1 MDVQGPR
8 NRAQR
13 SRGDVVDV
21 AIRHYELGEPIE
33 NLAVDRGVDQSTI
46 RRWLGR
52 ARREGIIR
60 TLVVPPLSD
69 EDRTTLRHEVRHKYE
84 LEDVVIVPGR
94 VDVMDTADESSKKEA
109 LVIAIAQAA
118 ARYLENYLTNRDVL
132 LVPWGRMAN
141 YIARQIKA
149 PNPLPELMVVPMEGV
164 IGIEYDPFE
173 ASILASSI
181 ASKFGGRSL
190 LLPAP
195 AVIDSSIQDTIESLP
210 LVKRVSQQYADAT
223 VAIVPI
229 APPDPKNSTVVRTG
243 LMEVKAVEDLVDRGA
258 VGEIASHWWFDSNG
272 GEVEQ
277 GAIHAVGLGLDGLT
291 NMVRRRAKAI
301 GVVGASR
308 ERIEPLRVA
317 LENKLVNVLIT
328 DHVTAEIL
336 ASGE

>member
-1 MDVQGPR
+1 MQGPR
-8 NRAQR
+8 NRTQR

-21 AIRHYELGEPIE
+21 AIRHFELGEPIE
-33 NLAVDRGVDQSTI
+33 ELAADRGVDQSTI
-46 RRWLGR
+46 RRWLSR

-69 EDRTTLRHEVRHKYE
+69 EDRTTLRHEVRYKFE

-94 VDVMDTADESSKKEA
+94 TDVMDTADESSMKES

-118 ARYLENYLTNRDVL
+118 ARYLENHLTNRDIL

-141 YIARQIKA
+141 YTARQIKA
-149 PNPLPELMVVPMEGV
+149 PSPLPGLMVVPMEGV
-164 IGIEYDPFE
+164 VGIEYDPFE

-195 AVIDSSIQDTIESLP
+195 AVIDIGIRDVIEALP
-210 LVKRVSQQYADAT
+210 LVRRVSQQYARAT

-229 APPDPKNSTVVRTG
+229 TPPDPNNSTVVQTG
-243 LMEVKAVEDLVDRGA
+243 LMSVESVEELISRGA
-258 VGEIASHWWFDSNG
+258 VGEIASHWWFDSRG
-272 GEVEQ
+272 KVVAQGEV
-277 GAIHAVGLGLDGLT
+277 HAVGLGLDGLAD
-291 NMVRRRAKAI
+291 MVRRRAKAI
-301 GVVGASR
+301 AVVGASR
-308 ERIEPLRVA
+308 VRIAPLRVA
-317 LENKLVNVLIT
+317 LEHKLVNVLIT
-328 DHVTAEIL
+328 DHVTAELL

>member
-1 MDVQGPR
+1 
-8 NRAQR
+8 
-13 SRGDVVDV
+13 
-21 AIRHYELGEPIE
+21 
-33 NLAVDRGVDQSTI
+33 
-46 RRWLGR
+46 
-52 ARREGIIR
+52 
-60 TLVVPPLSD
+60 
-69 EDRTTLRHEVRHKYE
+69 
-84 LEDVVIVPGR
+84 
-94 VDVMDTADESSKKEA
+94 
-109 LVIAIAQAA
+109 
-118 ARYLENYLTNRDVL
+118 